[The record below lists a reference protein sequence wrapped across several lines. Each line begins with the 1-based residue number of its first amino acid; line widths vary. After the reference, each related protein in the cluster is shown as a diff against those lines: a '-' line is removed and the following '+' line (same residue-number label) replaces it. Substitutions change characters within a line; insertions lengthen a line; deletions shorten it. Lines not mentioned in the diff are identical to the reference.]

1 MCKDIESIKNVT
13 IFTDLSSGVDFTQN
27 VIINNQPD
35 ECVVRSI
42 SYAGDETVDPKGT
55 YLIWSDLINDYV
67 GSFSI
72 GNNVALDYLAI
83 NTNPQTRIFLKNK
96 PLASNSTLR
105 FAVHSVGVGNR
116 VSAVVALS
124 GELAV
129 CLDFIKYT
137 K

>member
-55 YLIWSDLINDYV
+55 YLIWSDLINDSGLPRDQYKP
-67 GSFSI
+67 SNKNFS
-72 GNNVALDYLAI
+72 
-83 NTNPQTRIFLKNK
+83 Q
-96 PLASNSTLR
+96 
-105 FAVHSVGVGNR
+105 
-116 VSAVVALS
+116 
-124 GELAV
+124 E
-129 CLDFIKYT
+129 
-137 K
+137 